1 MGVFTMVGGKL
12 VEKTFKKTAK
22 KAAKKAAPKKKPA
35 VAKDDKVTKPKR
47 GRPTKAQRAART
59 RALKKQQAAAAAK
72 AQAPKRVRTKRQDL
86 SGLTKEQRTE
96 RRNLIEASNIENK
109 LSRRGI
115 DKYVL
120 PSKVLTLTPEGE
132 KLAKQGKFK
141 ELLTKRRRYTYERTD
156 APSTSPDRL
165 AQFEIFPR
173 GKARREA
180 MANAF
185 NNMGKQ
191 EKIEFIKKAE
201 GPKLTATQI
210 NEIVGQGGTKFKV
223 VQQSI
228 RKIME
233 KAKREGYPTTL
244 KGLREAQK
252 KRGKVKPQ
260 SRQKVT
266 AEVER
271 QTTKAKKTITS
282 KINSKA
288 AVARSKIGKAV
299 QEGTMTKT
307 MAQRLNNKIE
317 TRRKNNIDRAMKNL
331 EAGKAADVEAI
342 LKKFPFMG
350 SSPTKIGTTTAPA
363 RKAGGKVV
371 PKKMKGF
378 SKLPEKVQ
386 RKMNPK
392 MAAKYKGGGR
402 IKSPRGCGAAL
413 RGYGKAM
420 K

>member
-12 VEKTFKKTAK
+12 VEKTFKKT
-22 KAAKKAAPKKKPA
+22 AKKAAPKKKPA

-47 GRPTKAQRAART
+47 GRPTKAQRAAKT
-59 RALKKQQAAAAAK
+59 RALKKKQAEAATK
-72 AQAPKRVRTKRQDL
+72 ATAPKRVRSRRQDL
-86 SGLTKEQRTE
+86 SSLTKEQRAE
-96 RRNLIEASNIENK
+96 RTKLIRESRMEDAASK
-109 LSRRGI
+109 RPQKQMMPAR
-115 DKYVL
+115 
-120 PSKVLTLTPEGE
+120 VLTLTPEGE
-132 KLAKQGKFK
+132 KLAAKGKTK
-141 ELLTKRRRYTYERTD
+141 ELLRGRRRYTYERTD
-156 APSTSPDRL
+156 APLTSKDMM
-165 AQFEIFPR
+165 AAFETVPR
-173 GKARREA
+173 GKARKEA
-180 MANAF
+180 IADAF
-185 NNMGKQ
+185 NNMSKSEQ
-191 EKIEFIKKAE
+191 IDFIKKAV
-201 GPKLTATQI
+201 GPKLTAGQI
-210 NEIVGQGGTKFKV
+210 NEIVGQGGTKFRV
-223 VQQSI
+223 AQQSI
-228 RKIME
+228 RQIME
-233 KAKREGYPTTL
+233 RAKREGYPTTL
-244 KGLREAQK
+244 KGLRETQK
-252 KRGKVKPQ
+252 QRGKVKPQ
-260 SRQKVT
+260 SREKVT

-317 TRRKNNIDRAMKNL
+317 TRRKNNIEKAMKNL
-331 EAGKAADVEAI
+331 EAGKAADVETI

-363 RKAGGKVV
+363 RRKAGGKVV

-386 RKMNPK
+386 RKMNPTK
-392 MAAKYKGGGR
+392 AAKYKTGGR